1 MNAASFSPGHT
12 FGGRFQ
18 ILEVLGVGHTTEVYL
33 ALDLSLNR
41 QVVVKCLVPSLE
53 AHMDIRTNFR
63 TRANEVARLQNP
75 HIARVLDGLQED
87 QRIITVSEYL
97 PDGSLEDALARGLLL
112 TPEDTARLG
121 RDIASALAEA
131 HEHGLV
137 HGELTPEK
145 LLFDAERLVRVSD
158 LATAGLGVAFRT
170 YTTGEDVRYFSPE
183 QARGEVATP
192 ATDVYALAL
201 ILFEAATGQRPFEG
215 FSAEAT
221 LRSRAVQA
229 LPSRPE
235 LGTLD
240 MLLALASVPEASV
253 RLSAAQFAERLS
265 SVMSDTSSFVLP
277 RTAPQPI
284 LSAFS
289 GDRRTSVGFQPPSAE
304 DIVGAPL
311 ITTPPAPVSHE
322 PVTFEPDVATGLTVL
337 QRRRRRRPGY
347 LVAALSLVVLAGV
360 GAGAWALGYFTTS
373 HTLPSVEGLTIAQA
387 SSLVKSDGVTI
398 QITGTASSSTVPAN
412 DIISQVPAAGSSITQ
427 GSAISVI
434 VSSGPKNLPVT
445 LPTTLV
451 GASCASAT
459 STLAALNVHAV
470 CPANA
475 RVASSTVAVGLVAS
489 VTFGSVTNPA
499 TVPSGATVVLRLSAG
514 AGSTAPSPN
523 DHGPRAVPNLV
534 GDNQAQ
540 VHAALH
546 AANLYYAS
554 RGPGQGTTLW
564 KRVVSQSPAAGT
576 MVPWHS
582 TVIINVDEK

>member
-253 RLSAAQFAERLS
+253 RLSAAQF
-265 SVMSDTSSFVLP
+265 
-277 RTAPQPI
+277 
-284 LSAFS
+284 
-289 GDRRTSVGFQPPSAE
+289 
-304 DIVGAPL
+304 
-311 ITTPPAPVSHE
+311 
-322 PVTFEPDVATGLTVL
+322 
-337 QRRRRRRPGY
+337 
-347 LVAALSLVVLAGV
+347 LSLI
-360 GAGAWALGYFTTS
+360 
-373 HTLPSVEGLTIAQA
+373 HI
-387 SSLVKSDGVTI
+387 
-398 QITGTASSSTVPAN
+398 
-412 DIISQVPAAGSSITQ
+412 
-427 GSAISVI
+427 
-434 VSSGPKNLPVT
+434 
-445 LPTTLV
+445 
-451 GASCASAT
+451 
-459 STLAALNVHAV
+459 
-470 CPANA
+470 
-475 RVASSTVAVGLVAS
+475 
-489 VTFGSVTNPA
+489 
-499 TVPSGATVVLRLSAG
+499 
-514 AGSTAPSPN
+514 
-523 DHGPRAVPNLV
+523 
-534 GDNQAQ
+534 
-540 VHAALH
+540 
-546 AANLYYAS
+546 
-554 RGPGQGTTLW
+554 
-564 KRVVSQSPAAGT
+564 
-576 MVPWHS
+576 
-582 TVIINVDEK
+582 